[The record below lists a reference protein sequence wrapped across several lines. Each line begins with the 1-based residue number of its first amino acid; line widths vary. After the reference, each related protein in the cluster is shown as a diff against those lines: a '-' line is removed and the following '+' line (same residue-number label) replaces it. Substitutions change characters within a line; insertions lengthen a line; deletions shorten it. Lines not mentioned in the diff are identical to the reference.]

1 MDVFLSIIIPC
12 YNVEAF
18 LPKCLQSLSTQT
30 KQNEVEFILV
40 NDGSTDDTLKII
52 QEFVMHDDRAVLIDK
67 KNGGVSS
74 ARNEALKVVRGKY
87 VYLLDGDDY
96 LRPDAVE
103 IICKSLRESGADM
116 LFSNLYVV
124 RDGIARLKS
133 YPIHPGKY
141 TVGQLYDVFRFF
153 PTPPQN
159 VYRMQIVREHGLH
172 FDEQMK
178 CGEVYAF
185 TVSFFKYTQC
195 VSVIEDAFFY
205 YVMRGNSATHGVNCD
220 ADRTTLQTLKSL
232 YLDGEGLLKKAS
244 FHITA
249 FKIVSS
255 FTYNK
260 YVKAKISNPDVQA
273 CLKSILNNPLFKTCL
288 YKVAFGYHSCWKER
302 VLALYMLFFSIV
314 GFKILV
320 KLYR

>member
-1 MDVFLSIIIPC
+1 MDIFLSIIIPC

-30 KQNEVEFILV
+30 KHDEVEFILV
-40 NDGSTDDTLKII
+40 NDGSTDGTLKII
-52 QEFVMHDDRAVLIDK
+52 QDFVMQDDRAVLIDK

-74 ARNEALKVVRGKY
+74 ARNEALKVARGKY

-96 LRPDAVE
+96 LQSNAVE
-103 IICKSLRESGADM
+103 IICGSLRESGADM

-124 RDGIARLKS
+124 QNGIARLKS
-133 YPIHPGKY
+133 YPIRPGKY
-141 TVGQLYDVFRFF
+141 TVEQLYDIFCFF

-159 VYRMQIVREHGLH
+159 VYKMQIIKEYGLC
-172 FDEQMK
+172 FDERMK

-205 YVMRGNSATHGVNCD
+205 YVMRSNSATHGVNCD
-220 ADRTTLQTLKSL
+220 ADRTTLQTLRSL
-232 YLDGEGLLKKAS
+232 YVDGERFLKKIS

-260 YVKAKISNPDVQA
+260 YAKAKISSPEVLA
-273 CLKSILNNPLFKTCL
+273 CLKSILTNPLFKTCL
-288 YKVAFGYHSCWKER
+288 YKVAFGFHSCWKER
-302 VLALYMLFFSIV
+302 VLALYMLFFSV
-314 GFKILV
+314 GGFKILV